1 MGVMDA
7 VSPLPVAALFRPSLR
22 IWSFLGVVCEG
33 FVVLGGSARR
43 GPRGTVDFPGA
54 AVPGVAVLGFVVPV
68 EVRVGVDCVVC
79 PVVLPPTGPPKLVLP
94 PTALAGFLTLPTVLP
109 PPPTLELP
117 TRLPPARE
125 VLPLGMLVVL
135 RLLILLAA
143 PPLGANSPGLLF
155 SSLPSLLP

>member
-1 MGVMDA
+1 MDA
-7 VSPLPVAALFRPSLR
+7 VSPLPVAAPFRPSLR

-33 FVVLGGSARR
+33 FVALGGFARR
-43 GPRGTVDFPGA
+43 GPRGTVDF
-54 AVPGVAVLGFVVPV
+54 PGVAVLGFVVPV
-68 EVRVGVDCVVC
+68 EVRLGVDCVAC

-94 PTALAGFLTLPTVLP
+94 PTALAAFLTLPTVL

-117 TRLPPARE
+117 TRLPPARD